1 MTIVLAWWSA
11 MLVIG
16 IAVLPLTQL
25 IFRKFEDK
33 GWLFSKT
40 LGLFITAWALW
51 AANCT
56 GVLTF
61 TQRNAFLVIGVIA
74 AVNYGAAA
82 VVIHRR
88 GAATLPAEDAA
99 MQTAEADNAAAPQTA
114 NAGRS
119 ARAAAPA
126 DEGLLG
132 NWRLIVIEELLFL
145 GMLMLCVYIIG
156 FRPEVYGTEKF
167 MDYAFMTSMMRSLK
181 MPFADPWYA
190 GSPINYYYGGQYVAA
205 FLTKL
210 AGSSAGEGY
219 TLARA
224 LVTTCSFVLPFALV
238 RELMRTRLRKKNAAD
253 AAAAAAAAGSEAD
266 AAAAGEAGTA
276 AAGEAG
282 TAAATARKAGTAAA
296 TARKAGTAAVAGVD
310 GAADAAKRDRS
321 GLISALT
328 GLFAGVA
335 VAFCGNFHY
344 VIYGIILPI
353 VHKIQGTYYSFW
365 FPDSTRYIGYDP
377 DLPDKT
383 IHEFP
388 AYSSILGD
396 LHAHYVNIM
405 FVVTV
410 TAVVCGWA
418 LKQDPKKKERLA
430 FLRPEFIVI
439 GFMTGAFRWTNFWDF
454 PIYYVVCGS
463 VIFFV
468 LLRRYR
474 RNLGRFVLT
483 MLAIAA
489 VMFGVGYVA
498 AMPFTMT
505 FDQIS
510 SEIGLT
516 HSHSLLYQL
525 AVLWGLPA
533 LCLAGYVV
541 RLLMERARAKNM
553 TAGSDPLSQNAA
565 KNMTGGLTPL
575 SHFATPDLI
584 MLMIGLCAAGLV
596 FLPEVIY
603 VKDIYG
609 GDHYRANTM
618 FKLSYQAF
626 ILFGMFMPYVLV
638 RGLALGAR
646 SLKAAKAAAG
656 AAAQPVEAAADVL
669 PAGRAATL
677 LSGKPATQPQAAA
690 DASDQLAPAAEQP
703 PAQLAPSR
711 RAEILRITACAIGA
725 AVLLLTAGYT
735 IKGTHDWFGNIF
747 DPDLRIHTDASV
759 FVSEYFPSDFEAI
772 NYMNSSIE
780 GQPTILEAPGDSY
793 TDYERVSVATGL
805 PTVAGWRVH
814 EWLWRGQIVEL
825 DERIGDCD
833 LIYTSQDVELVR
845 ALIEKY
851 GISYIYVGNLERER
865 YPELNED
872 VLAGLGKNVFSDGEG
887 TYILKVGE
895 DLPSAE
901 APVQTESA
909 PQS

>member
-88 GAATLPAEDAA
+88 GAAVPAEDAA
-99 MQTAEADNAAAPQTA
+99 MQTAEADNAAAPQTV

-119 ARAAAPA
+119 GRAAAPA

-253 AAAAAAAAGSEAD
+253 AAAAAGSEAD
-266 AAAAGEAGTA
+266 AAAAGEAGI
-276 AAGEAG
+276 
-282 TAAATARKAGTAAA
+282 AAATARKAGTAAA
-296 TARKAGTAAVAGVD
+296 TVRKAGTAAVAGVD
-310 GAADAAKRDRS
+310 GAADAAKRDRT

-418 LKQDPKKKERLA
+418 LKQDPEKKERLA

-541 RLLMERARAKNM
+541 RLLMERARAKKM
-553 TAGSDPLSQNAA
+553 TEGSDPLSQNAA
-565 KNMTGGLTPL
+565 KNMTRGLTPL

-646 SLKAAKAAAG
+646 SLKAAKTAAG
-656 AAAQPVEAAADVL
+656 AAAQP
-669 PAGRAATL
+669 
-677 LSGKPATQPQAAA
+677 
-690 DASDQLAPAAEQP
+690 
-703 PAQLAPSR
+703 PAQPAPSR
-711 RAEILRITACAIGA
+711 RAAVLRITACAIGA

-735 IKGTHDWFGNIF
+735 IKGTRDWFGNIF

>member
-88 GAATLPAEDAA
+88 GAAALPAEDAA
-99 MQTAEADNAAAPQTA
+99 TQTA

-238 RELMRTRLRKKNAAD
+238 RELMRTRLGKQDATAEAAV
-253 AAAAAAAAGSEAD
+253 AAAAAGSEAD
-266 AAAAGEAGTA
+266 AAAADEAGTA
-276 AAGEAG
+276 AAAGE
-282 TAAATARKAGTAAA
+282 
-296 TARKAGTAAVAGVD
+296 D
-310 GAADAAKRDRS
+310 GAADEAKRDRT

-516 HSHSLLYQL
+516 HSHTLLYQL

-533 LCLAGYVV
+533 LCLAGYVI
-541 RLLMERARAKNM
+541 RLLMERRAEAKNM

-565 KNMTGGLTPL
+565 QNMTRGLTPL
-575 SHFATPDLI
+575 SHFAAPDLI

-656 AAAQPVEAAADVL
+656 AATQPVEA
-669 PAGRAATL
+669 
-677 LSGKPATQPQAAA
+677 
-690 DASDQLAPAAEQP
+690 AAEQP
-703 PAQLAPSR
+703 PAQPAPSR
-711 RAEILRITACAIGA
+711 RAAVLRITACAIGA

-735 IKGTHDWFGNIF
+735 VKGTHDWFGNIF

-793 TDYERVSVATGL
+793 SDYERVSVATGL

-872 VLAGLGKNVFSDGEG
+872 VLAELGKNVFSDGEG
-887 TYILKVGE
+887 TYLLKVGE
-895 DLPSAE
+895 DLPSAA
-901 APVQTESA
+901 APAQTESV
-909 PQS
+909 P

>member
-16 IAVLPLTQL
+16 ISVLPLTQL

-40 LGLFITAWALW
+40 LGLFLTAWALW
-51 AANCT
+51 AANCA

-61 TQRNAFLVIGVIA
+61 TQRNAFLVIGIVA
-74 AVNYGAAA
+74 AVNYGVAA

-88 GAATLPAEDAA
+88 GAAAVSAAGAAA
-99 MQTAEADNAAAPQTA
+99 MPADETAEAENAPAPQAA
-114 NAGRS
+114 NARS
-119 ARAAAPA
+119 FGSAAAPA

-253 AAAAAAAAGSEAD
+253 AAAAAGSEAD

-276 AAGEAG
+276 AAAGE
-282 TAAATARKAGTAAA
+282 
-296 TARKAGTAAVAGVD
+296 D
-310 GAADAAKRDRS
+310 GAADEAKRNHS
-321 GLISALT
+321 GLISTLT

-418 LKQDPKKKERLA
+418 LKQDPEKKERLA

-498 AMPFTMT
+498 AIPFTMT

-516 HSHSLLYQL
+516 HSHTLLYQL

-533 LCLAGYVV
+533 LCLAGYVI
-541 RLLMERARAKNM
+541 RLLMERRAEAKNM

-565 KNMTGGLTPL
+565 KNMTRGLTPL
-575 SHFATPDLI
+575 SHFAAPDLI

-646 SLKAAKAAAG
+646 SLKAAKAAA
-656 AAAQPVEAAADVL
+656 V
-669 PAGRAATL
+669 
-677 LSGKPATQPQAAA
+677 
-690 DASDQLAPAAEQP
+690 
-703 PAQLAPSR
+703 
-711 RAEILRITACAIGA
+711 LRITACAIGA

-735 IKGTHDWFGNIF
+735 IKGTRDWFGNIF

-901 APVQTESA
+901 VPVQTESA
-909 PQS
+909 P